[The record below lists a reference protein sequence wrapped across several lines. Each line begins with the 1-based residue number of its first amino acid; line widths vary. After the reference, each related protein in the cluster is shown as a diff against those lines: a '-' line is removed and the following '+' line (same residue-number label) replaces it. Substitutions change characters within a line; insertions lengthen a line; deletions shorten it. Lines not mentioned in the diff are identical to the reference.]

1 MNMEAA
7 PTSCQSDFEMLGT
20 VEKYLSVRVAAMW
33 KVWDKIKKYVS
44 FELVLSADMHHPV
57 DQSGPGIGGE

>member
-1 MNMEAA
+1 MEAA

-33 KVWDKIKKYVS
+33 KV
-44 FELVLSADMHHPV
+44 
-57 DQSGPGIGGE
+57 